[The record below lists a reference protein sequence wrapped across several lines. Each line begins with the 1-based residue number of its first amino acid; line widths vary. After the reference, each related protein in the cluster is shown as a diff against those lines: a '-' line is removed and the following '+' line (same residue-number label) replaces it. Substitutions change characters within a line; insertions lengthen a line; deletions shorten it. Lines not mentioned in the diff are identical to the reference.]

1 MAKTE
6 PLTTDV
12 DKDVKRRLKI
22 YAAMSGQTIRSLVNR
37 WLDEA
42 LPSLPALS
50 EGRPHESEA
59 TS

>member
-1 MAKTE
+1 VAKTE

-22 YAAMSGQTIRSLVNR
+22 YSAVTGQTIRSLVNK

-42 LPSLPALS
+42 LPPL
-50 EGRPHESEA
+50 PHESEA
-59 TS
+59 TT